1 MVGKMLHIG
10 KNGKNVAY
18 LGGAAKPGKF
28 YNFSPVKL
36 GNDISA
42 LKLTKKLFKYEHFF
56 FMKTAN
62 LIKKW
67 VSPLSS
73 TNILCLLTKYKTNGT
88 SKIPMPKLVS
98 DLGKIW
104 KCNLGLY

>member
-28 YNFSPVKL
+28 YSFSPVKL
-36 GNDISA
+36 GYDISA

-67 VSPLSS
+67 VPLS
-73 TNILCLLTKYKTNGT
+73 LLQTYCACQQNMKSMGL
-88 SKIPMPKLVS
+88 PKAQFLNSLV
-98 DLGKIW
+98 IW
-104 KCNLGLY
+104 KV